1 MVPDMG
7 SVHDLIV
14 THGKQGALEFGHP
27 RDVIEAAAAYLG
39 DEEGSIGYLFSGWC
53 QAALPH
59 KRLPNDKGWQ
69 IKTES
74 LGLIVEPGMRF
85 GSGNEPV
92 PIGVPFGSKARMIL
106 FFLQSEALRTGN
118 PEVLLGHS
126 MREWLKRMNL
136 PWGGKNNALVRE
148 QAERIARCRM
158 TFQVQRGS
166 KVGLVNQN
174 IVEMAMFNDDDD
186 NCGAF
191 IENARL
197 SDSFFAQLKK
207 HPVPLADSAIKA
219 LSNNSMGLDVYA
231 WLAYRLHVLE
241 RPTPVSWKALKGQF
255 GLGVERI
262 RDFRRLFQSNLQLAM
277 SVYPAATVN
286 VSDAGLTLYP
296 SFPPVSPRKIL
307 AW

>member
-1 MVPDMG
+1 MG
-7 SVHDLIV
+7 AVHDIILA
-14 THGKQGALEFGHP
+14 HGKQGALDLGHP
-27 RDVIEAAAAYLG
+27 RDVIEAASAYLG
-39 DEEGSIGYLFSGWC
+39 DEESGIGYLYSGWC

-59 KRLPNDKGWQ
+59 KRLPDDKGWQ
-69 IKTES
+69 IKTENS
-74 LGLIVEPGMRF
+74 GLIVEPGMRF

-92 PIGVPFGSKARMIL
+92 PVGVPYGSKARMIL
-106 FFLQSEALRTGN
+106 FFLQSEALRTGS
-118 PEVLLGHS
+118 PQVLLGHS

-136 PWGGKNNALVRE
+136 PWGGKNIALVRD

-158 TFQVQRGS
+158 TFQVQRGT
-166 KVGLVNQN
+166 KIGLVNQN
-174 IVEMAMFNDDDD
+174 IVEMAMFDDKEES
-186 NCGAF
+186 CGVF

-207 HPVPLADSAIKA
+207 HPVPLADSAVRA

-255 GLGVERI
+255 GLGVERV
-262 RDFRRLFQSNLQLAM
+262 RDFRRLFLGNLQLAL
-277 SVYPAATVN
+277 SVYPAAKVDT
-286 VSDAGLTLYP
+286 SEAGLTLHP
-296 SFPPVSPRKIL
+296 SSPPISPRKIL